1 MYAYPEMQVNALNE
15 SWEISSDD
23 EDYDDDVWTAR
34 EAEWP
39 NRGRFNT
46 LPSLSALI
54 RNHCP
59 APITTPAPLSNEH
72 RDMWNVHCA
81 KVDEMEK
88 EKAVLRKK
96 LGDIELQLMNAEK
109 APQNYSAAK
118 WGAQSA
124 RDSLIKRLTAEVNA
138 AYEIYNGK
146 GREIDA
152 FKATRKH
159 LGEYIE
165 LKESMDVFHAKCKEE
180 IYESC
185 KIIYGYIDPIK
196 DHIMIP
202 LLVNGASCI
211 RSGEIRCQGSESTLP
226 SEEDFST
233 YQFPNEHILGLTM
246 KRLELGGY
254 ENMRYDTLKTL
265 TVFHRK

>member
-1 MYAYPEMQVNALNE
+1 MYAYPEMQMNALNE
-15 SWEISSDD
+15 SWEVSSYDSFD
-23 EDYDDDVWTAR
+23 EEHDDDFWTAR
-34 EAEWP
+34 ESEWP

-59 APITTPAPLSNEH
+59 PPITTPAPLSNEH

-165 LKESMDVFHAKCKEE
+165 LKESMATFHTKCKEE
-180 IYESC
+180 MHESC
-185 KIIYGYIDPIK
+185 KIVYGYIDPIK
-196 DHIMIP
+196 DHVMIP
-202 LLVNGASCI
+202 LLVNGVTCI
-211 RSGEIRCQGSESTLP
+211 RLGEDL
-226 SEEDFST
+226 ST

-254 ENMRYDTLKTL
+254 ENMRCENLKTL
-265 TVFHRK
+265 TVFHRM